1 MFLSIPVCSC
11 DLEQINM
18 SAPTENPL
26 APDTH
31 VSDFTPSRERFSTF
45 LIELCFFSPIPRRDC
60 LILHNFHYG
69 NIFQQR
75 A

>member
-1 MFLSIPVCSC
+1 MVVAKTARLCFYSDVCFLSIPVCSC

-18 SAPTENPL
+18 FAPTENPL

-45 LIELCFFSPIPRRDC
+45 LIELCFFHPYLGEIV
-60 LILHNFHYG
+60 
-69 NIFQQR
+69 
-75 A
+75 